1 MVGVFYYPPDAS
13 PSCHPPNPLLRFRN
27 PDIEVTSLTQ
37 TPSISADLYVT
48 CIIDQLYPEVG
59 ISAVKVLRRLG
70 VKVGFPENQT
80 CCGQPV
86 YNTGFNSQ
94 ARTLAK
100 RVLEQFR
107 KSEYVVVPSG
117 SCAATI
123 RVFYLE
129 LFADDPDLL
138 AQAEVLASKTYEFS
152 EFLVN
157 VLNVEDASVCGAT
170 HQGSATYH
178 PSCHLLRELGVKTEP
193 MKLLDSVPGLEK
205 RELEGA
211 EICCGFGGTFSVKFP
226 HISEGM
232 VADKIA
238 NVQASGADTL
248 VACDMSCL
256 MNMGGALNRQGS
268 DIKIRHLAQILDADT
283 D

>member
-1 MVGVFYYPPDAS
+1 
-13 PSCHPPNPLLRFRN
+13 
-27 PDIEVTSLTQ
+27 LTQ
-37 TPSISADLYVT
+37 DAKITADLFIT
-48 CIIDQLYPEVG
+48 CVIDQLYPDVG
-59 ISAVKVLRRLG
+59 VSVVKVLRRLG
-70 VKVGFPENQT
+70 VTVGFPPDQT

-86 YNTGFNSQ
+86 YNTGYNRE

-107 KSEYVVVPSG
+107 DSEYVVVPSG
-117 SCAATI
+117 SCAATL

-129 LFADDPDLL
+129 LFAEDPKLL
-138 AQAEVLASKTYEFS
+138 EEAKALAAKTYEFS

-157 VLNVEDASVCGAT
+157 VLKVDDAAACGANY
-170 HQGSATYH
+170 QGSATYH

-193 MKLLDSVPGLEK
+193 RKLLRSVPGLEEK
-205 RELEGA
+205 ELEGA
-211 EICCGFGGTFSVKFP
+211 EVCCGFGGTFSVKFP

-232 VADKIA
+232 VGDKIA

-248 VACDMSCL
+248 VSCDMSCL
-256 MNMGGALNRQGS
+256 MNIGGALNRQGS
-268 DIKIRHLAQILDADT
+268 NVKVRHLAQILDPDS

>member
-1 MVGVFYYPPDAS
+1 M
-13 PSCHPPNPLLRFRN
+13 
-27 PDIEVTSLTQ
+27 TQ
-37 TPSISADLYVT
+37 REGTQQANISADLYVT
-48 CIIDQLYPEVG
+48 CVIDQLYPEVG
-59 ISAVKVLRRLG
+59 VSVVKVLRRLG
-70 VKVGFPENQT
+70 VTVGFPKDQT

-86 YNTGFNSQ
+86 YNSGFSNE

-100 RVLEQFR
+100 RVLQQFR
-107 KSEYVVVPSG
+107 DSEYVVVPSG
-117 SCAATI
+117 SCAATL

-138 AQAEVLASKTYEFS
+138 AQAKALSAKTYEFS

-157 VLNVEDASVCGAT
+157 VLKVEDASACGAT
-170 HQGSATYH
+170 HRGAVTYH
-178 PSCHLLRELGVKTEP
+178 PSCHLMRELGVKTEP
-193 MKLLDSVPGLEK
+193 KKLLSSVPGLEE

-256 MNMGGALNRQGS
+256 MNMAGALNRQGS
-268 DIKIRHLAQILDADT
+268 DIKVRHLAQILDSESD
-283 D
+283 

>member
-1 MVGVFYYPPDAS
+1 MTA
-13 PSCHPPNPLLRFRN
+13 
-27 PDIEVTSLTQ
+27 
-37 TPSISADLYVT
+37 TPGIRADLYVT
-48 CIIDQLYPEVG
+48 CIIDQLYPNVG
-59 ISAVKVLRRLG
+59 VSAVKVLRRLG
-70 VKVGFPENQT
+70 VTVGFPEGQT

-86 YNTGFNSQ
+86 YNTGFQNQ

-100 RVLEQFR
+100 RVLAQFR
-107 KSEYVVVPSG
+107 DSEYVVVPSG
-117 SCAATI
+117 SCEAKI
-123 RVFYLE
+123 LE
-129 LFADDPDLL
+129 
-138 AQAEVLASKTYEFS
+138 SYTYEFS

-157 VLNVEDASVCGAT
+157 VLNVQDASACGAVHKGT
-170 HQGSATYH
+170 VTYH

-193 MKLLDSVPGLEK
+193 AKLLSSVPGLES
-205 RELEGA
+205 RDLNGA

-232 VADKIA
+232 VTDKIT
-238 NVQASGADTL
+238 NVQNSGAETL

-268 DIKIRHLAQILDADT
+268 NIKIRHLAQILDSDS

>member
-1 MVGVFYYPPDAS
+1 MTQK
-13 PSCHPPNPLLRFRN
+13 PN
-27 PDIEVTSLTQ
+27 
-37 TPSISADLYVT
+37 ADLFVT

-59 ISAVKVLRRLG
+59 VSVVKVLRRLG
-70 VKVGFPENQT
+70 VTVGFPKDQT

-86 YNTGFNSQ
+86 YNTGFTEE

-107 KSEYVVVPSG
+107 ESEYVVVPSG

-129 LFADDPDLL
+129 LFADVPTLL
-138 AQAEVLASKTYEFS
+138 AEAKALAAKTYEFS
-152 EFLVN
+152 EFLVK
-157 VLNVEDASVCGAT
+157 VLGVEDAAACGAEY
-170 HQGSATYH
+170 QGTAAYH
-178 PSCHLLRELGVKTEP
+178 PSCHMLREVEVREEPKKLLR
-193 MKLLDSVPGLEK
+193 SVPGLEEK
-205 RELEGA
+205 ELAGA

-248 VACDMSCL
+248 VSCDMSCL
-256 MNMGGALNRQGS
+256 MNISGALNRQGS
-268 DIKIRHLAQILDADT
+268 DVKVRHLAQILDADSK
-283 D
+283 